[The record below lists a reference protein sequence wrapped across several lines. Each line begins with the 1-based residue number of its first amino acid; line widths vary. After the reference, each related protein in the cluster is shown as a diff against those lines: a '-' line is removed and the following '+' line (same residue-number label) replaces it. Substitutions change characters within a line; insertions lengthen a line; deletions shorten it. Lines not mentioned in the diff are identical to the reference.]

1 MGSKTWMTL
10 ALVTAALAAVGWGTA
25 AAFAAGATVAA
36 LALFAMYCRTNPKM
50 HVFTFTFW
58 VFAMVCWAMFYPKH
72 FGTWGGFALGG
83 LIVPLIQII
92 MFGMGASLSVDDFA
106 RALKMPRAV
115 LIGMA
120 LQFTVM
126 PVLGWALA
134 RAFGFESEVAAGVV
148 LIGACSGGVASNVM
162 VFLARGNVALSV
174 TMTSCSTL
182 AAPLMTPLAMR
193 VLAGEFIEINPWKM
207 MLDIVNMVII
217 PVGGGLIANK
227 ILDRKR
233 PMGEFVKLIVPMT
246 LLIAGGVAAVTA
258 GGRMITGDPVAPGLA
273 QAALILAAV
282 TVGVGLLFNQFL
294 AGRRDLFDQVLP
306 VISMAGI
313 CFILAII
320 AAGSREELIAM
331 GALLLIAGFIHN
343 TAGYLLGYF
352 LSGAV
357 GLKESDRRTVA
368 FEVGMQNGGMGVG
381 LAKSALNSSAAAL
394 APAIFGTWMN
404 VTGSTLAG
412 WWRERPPRD
421 E

>member
-1 MGSKTWMTL
+1 
-10 ALVTAALAAVGWGTA
+10 
-25 AAFAAGATVAA
+25 
-36 LALFAMYCRTNPKM
+36 
-50 HVFTFTFW
+50 
-58 VFAMVCWAMFYPKH
+58 
-72 FGTWGGFALGG
+72 
-83 LIVPLIQII
+83 
-92 MFGMGASLSVDDFA
+92 
-106 RALKMPRAV
+106 
-115 LIGMA
+115 MA

-182 AAPLMTPLAMR
+182 AAPLMTPLAR
-193 VLAGEFIEINPWKM
+193 RLLAGEFIEINPWKM
-207 MLDIVNMVII
+207 MLDIVNLVII

-227 ILDRKR
+227 ILERKR
-233 PMGEFVKLIVPMT
+233 PMGEFLKLIVPMT

-258 GGRMITGDPVAPGLA
+258 GGRMITGDPAGEGLL
-273 QAALILAAV
+273 QASLILAAV
-282 TVGVGLLFNQFL
+282 TFAVGLLFNQVL
-294 AGRRDLFDQVLP
+294 AGRRDLFDRVLP

-320 AAGSREELIAM
+320 AAGSREELITM
-331 GALLLIAGFIHN
+331 GSLLLVAAFIHN
-343 TAGYLLGYF
+343 TAGYVLGYF
-352 LSGAV
+352 LAGAA

-404 VTGSTLAG
+404 ITGSTLAG
-412 WWRERPPRD
+412 WWRERIPED